1 MIHRRKGIPAAALIA
16 AVLAIAALPA
26 TAGAPFSSTPGAVA
40 SGRRV
45 SALAIPAGPACTGVT
60 NTTGNPDVA
69 YLAKGAGIFVQ
80 RFVPPSLPFTPT
92 SVCVATYSS
101 IATPE
106 PYDVVIFA
114 DAGGSPGAL
123 LGLSPAG
130 PAQPGTFPGSWVL
143 TPVAG
148 VPPVTGPFWAG
159 VRITTGVAMTMG
171 FETALTGVVQ
181 AISVDGGTT
190 FMPVAPGQGAAEIV
204 VGGAAAGTVPALSG
218 AGLAALLAGLA
229 ATGFAVLRRS

>member
-1 MIHRRKGIPAAALIA
+1 MFHRTKNIPVAAWAG
-16 AVLAIAALPA
+16 AVFAIAALPA
-26 TAGAPFSSTPGAVA
+26 TAGAPFSPTPGVGG
-40 SGRRV
+40 GRRLT
-45 SALAIPAGPACTGVT
+45 AQAIPAGAACTGVT
-60 NTTGNPDVA
+60 NTTKNPDVA
-69 YLAKGAGIFVQ
+69 YLAGGAGIFVQ

-92 SVCVATYSS
+92 SVCVATFSS
-101 IATPE
+101 VPTPE

-130 PAQPGTFPGSWVL
+130 PAQPGTFPGAWVL

-171 FETALTGVVQ
+171 FETALTGVAQ
-181 AISVDGGTT
+181 AVSTDGGVT
-190 FMPVAPGQGAAEIV
+190 FTLASGAQGAAEIV
-204 VGGAAAGTVPALSG
+204 VGGGAAGTVPTLSG
-218 AGLAALLAGLA
+218 AGLAALLIGIA
-229 ATGFAVLRRS
+229 ATGFVVLRRS